1 MSVIETKNKSIIY
14 TLVKN
19 HFGLTED
26 SLELFKFRLFFEP
39 LISKEYKAILKS
51 GNNLRSYYE
60 LNDEILEETD
70 AGWKIFK
77 SYFKLFTSENNITY
91 SNFRN
96 NSFPI
101 DGQQLKAGKALAK
114 YYLNPDFP
122 NRFIFDFYN
131 TMDIEVSKLIFFKE
145 PTVLNE
151 PIFIRSIVCSDTNAD
166 KIKIV
171 YKANKD
177 ILKSKK
183 IVVNVQEATIVF
195 NDIKTAFSNFINEN
209 LDYIGTKKIPN
220 RKLYLVFSLNFTD
233 WFLCSTAESWSSC
246 MDLESDCDLCYW
258 AGLPGLITDKNRA
271 LIYITDGTKKNY
283 HDIVADKMISRSW
296 LLIMKRGI
304 GKKSSTEITFA
315 KEYPISTG
323 LKEIASKLLNIN
335 IFHSE
340 DQFNEPKKYR
350 SRYYFDLLF
359 HKHSNNKKIV
369 TDVYKDTTKVYVKKD
384 NKKKF
389 GKKQGFHKAGRGIN
403 LILLNK
409 NGKICNKN
417 HDDTCFYISEVAG
430 VRGLAHL
437 INEKKSIT
445 EFLMRN

>member
-131 TMDIEVSKLIFFKE
+131 TMDIEVSKLW
-145 PTVLNE
+145 
-151 PIFIRSIVCSDTNAD
+151 
-166 KIKIV
+166 
-171 YKANKD
+171 
-177 ILKSKK
+177 SKK
-183 IVVNVQEATIVF
+183 KLSISKMRSNVPFRA
-195 NDIKTAFSNFINEN
+195 
-209 LDYIGTKKIPN
+209 
-220 RKLYLVFSLNFTD
+220 RK
-233 WFLCSTAESWSSC
+233 
-246 MDLESDCDLCYW
+246 
-258 AGLPGLITDKNRA
+258 G
-271 LIYITDGTKKNY
+271 
-283 HDIVADKMISRSW
+283 
-296 LLIMKRGI
+296 
-304 GKKSSTEITFA
+304 
-315 KEYPISTG
+315 
-323 LKEIASKLLNIN
+323 NI
-335 IFHSE
+335 
-340 DQFNEPKKYR
+340 
-350 SRYYFDLLF
+350 
-359 HKHSNNKKIV
+359 
-369 TDVYKDTTKVYVKKD
+369 
-384 NKKKF
+384 
-389 GKKQGFHKAGRGIN
+389 
-403 LILLNK
+403 
-409 NGKICNKN
+409 
-417 HDDTCFYISEVAG
+417 
-430 VRGLAHL
+430 
-437 INEKKSIT
+437 
-445 EFLMRN
+445 